1 MISIQRP
8 VALPSLHFFVM
19 LVLCVCVCV
28 CVACVNKEGAYFIRV
43 WGCEK
48 RRGGVGG
55 RCPTACAVTPKLNKA
70 LNSTH

>member
-48 RRGGVGG
+48 TEGGG
-55 RCPTACAVTPKLNKA
+55 RGEVPNGLCSYP
-70 LNSTH
+70 